1 VSDSGCL
8 VQSAL
13 DGPAV
18 RLRKAHVQTFALA
31 LHELAINARKY
42 GALTT
47 DHGRLNVTWWTY
59 EADGEGPHLA
69 DAPYTPRMDIERAER
84 PA

>member
-1 VSDSGCL
+1 V
-8 VQSAL
+8 
-13 DGPAV
+13 
-18 RLRKAHVQTFALA
+18 RKAHLQIFARA
-31 LHELAINARKY
+31 LHELATNAREY

-69 DAPYTPRMDIERAER
+69 DAPYTPRMDIELAER

>member
-1 VSDSGCL
+1 ML
-8 VQSAL
+8 
-13 DGPAV
+13 
-18 RLRKAHVQTFALA
+18 TFALA
-31 LHELAINARKY
+31 LHELATNARKY

-47 DHGRLNVTWWTY
+47 DHRRLNVTWRTY

-69 DAPYTPRMDIERAER
+69 DATNSPRMDIERAER